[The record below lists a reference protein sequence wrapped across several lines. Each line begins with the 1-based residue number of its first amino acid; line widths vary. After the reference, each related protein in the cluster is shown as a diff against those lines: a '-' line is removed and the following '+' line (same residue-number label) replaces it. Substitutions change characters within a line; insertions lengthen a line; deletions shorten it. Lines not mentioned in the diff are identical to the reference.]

1 MFSKFC
7 LLSSPHPLLL
17 AKNVQLDG
25 IPTKIKSN
33 LNVCFT
39 WFQGLIER
47 TPDKSYKIQLSGF
60 FYFLLFYRNFYS
72 SYHFYDFLEFHSTFI
87 WKKIFITDFPFFN
100 GFTKT
105 PHPLNAE
112 QLKSAKRDES
122 FLLMLFPYRSY
133 LVELPNL
140 IQFVM

>member
-1 MFSKFC
+1 M
-7 LLSSPHPLLL
+7 
-17 AKNVQLDG
+17 
-25 IPTKIKSN
+25 
-33 LNVCFT
+33 
-39 WFQGLIER
+39 FQGLIER

-87 WKKIFITDFPFFN
+87 WKKIFITDFPFSN

-122 FLLMLFPYRSY
+122 FLLMLF
-133 LVELPNL
+133 L
-140 IQFVM
+140 IEVI